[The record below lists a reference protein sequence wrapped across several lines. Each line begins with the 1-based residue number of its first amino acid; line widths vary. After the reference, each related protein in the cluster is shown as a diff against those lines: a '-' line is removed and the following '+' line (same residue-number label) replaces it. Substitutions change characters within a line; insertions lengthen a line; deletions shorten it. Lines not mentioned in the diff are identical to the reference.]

1 MARLNFSLRT
11 LSVVPAV
18 FAACIALNL
27 RPTYP
32 NAPTETTA
40 MSGGAY
46 FVFAMREY
54 GWPWG
59 CVQADLKPDWD
70 VSDGELVFATVYH
83 VGDVFW
89 LPLCAN
95 VAVPIAICVVLIS
108 GMSWWA
114 GRSHNM
120 VFTQGPPSLGESSG
134 HEHLPLR

>member
-1 MARLNFSLRT
+1 MARLNFSLRP
-11 LSVVPAV
+11 LLVIPAV

-59 CVQADLKPDWD
+59 CVHADLKPDWD
-70 VSDGELVFATVYH
+70 ASGDGLEFAPVYH

-89 LPLCAN
+89 LPLGAN
-95 VAVPIAICVVLIS
+95 VVVPIVICVVLTS
-108 GMSWWA
+108 GVSWWD
-114 GRSHNM
+114 GRSHN
-120 VFTQGPPSLGESSG
+120 T
-134 HEHLPLR
+134 